1 MVSVQVNISVVGQF
15 FEMKCCLF
23 NYMNRIGR
31 VMVNV
36 LGSSVIDRVFEPRS
50 GQTKHYKMYVLL
62 LR

>member
-1 MVSVQVNISVVGQF
+1 
-15 FEMKCCLF
+15 MKCCLF

-31 VMVNV
+31 VMVSV

-50 GQTKHYKMYVLL
+50 GQTKHYKMYVLI